1 MDKFKNLRGTFD
13 LLPSQLVKWQNIENI
28 IKIQL
33 NRSFVKEIRTPILEI
48 TELFTRGIG
57 ENTDVVSKEM
67 YTFKDRSDR
76 SCTLRPE
83 GTASV
88 VRAIINNGLSAKPQ
102 QKLWYMGPMFRY
114 ERPQAGRQ
122 RQFHQFGVEFIG
134 YESYR
139 SDVEIISLA
148 WDILQKLGINDLNL
162 EINSL
167 GNTNDRL
174 NYRKAFSKFLDKNY
188 SSLDLDSQKR
198 VNKNPMRILDTKNK
212 DTIEILKKAPL
223 LIDFLCDESLMRYS
237 QIKEQLKFLNIPFE
251 ENYKLVRGLD
261 YYTHTAFEIT
271 SGSLGSQATICGGGR
286 YDNLI
291 KLMGGNDTPAIGF
304 AIGLE
309 RLMILA
315 GEEYENDR
323 LVDIYLVNKGSSA
336 ENLAL
341 ELTRK
346 LRKINIITE
355 LDTSGTSFSK
365 QFKKA
370 NRLKARSVIVIGEEE
385 AFKKEFI
392 IRLFNDREQDN
403 KEKRISFDNY
413 HELVKWLK
421 TNIREDL

>member
-1 MDKFKNLRGTFD
+1 
-13 LLPSQLVKWQNIENI
+13 
-28 IKIQL
+28 
-33 NRSFVKEIRTPILEI
+33 
-48 TELFTRGIG
+48 
-57 ENTDVVSKEM
+57 
-67 YTFKDRSDR
+67 
-76 SCTLRPE
+76 
-83 GTASV
+83 
-88 VRAIINNGLSAKPQ
+88 
-102 QKLWYMGPMFRY
+102 
-114 ERPQAGRQ
+114 
-122 RQFHQFGVEFIG
+122 
-134 YESYR
+134 
-139 SDVEIISLA
+139 
-148 WDILQKLGINDLNL
+148 
-162 EINSL
+162 
-167 GNTNDRL
+167 
-174 NYRKAFSKFLDKNY
+174 
-188 SSLDLDSQKR
+188 
-198 VNKNPMRILDTKNK
+198 
-212 DTIEILKKAPL
+212 
-223 LIDFLCDESLMRYS
+223 MRYS

-392 IRLFNDREQDN
+392 IRLFNGREQDN

>member
-13 LLPSQLVKWQNIENI
+13 IHPSQLVKWQNIENI
-28 IKIQL
+28 IKIL
-33 NRSFVKEIRTPILEI
+33 LKRSFVKEIRTPILEM

-67 YTFKDRSDR
+67 YTFKDRGDR

-88 VRAIINNGLSAKPQ
+88 VRALINKGLSVKPQ

-134 YESYR
+134 YKSYR

-148 WDILQKLGINDLNL
+148 WDILQKLGINNLNL

-174 NYRKAFSKFLDKNY
+174 NYQQAFVKFLDKNY
-188 SSLDLDSQKR
+188 LSLDTDSQKR

-212 DTIEILKKAPL
+212 ETIQMLKEAPM
-223 LIDFLCDESLMRYS
+223 LIDFLCDESLERYS

-271 SGSLGSQATICGGGR
+271 SQSLGSQATVCGGGR

-291 KLMGGNDTPAIGF
+291 KLMGGDDTPAIGF

-309 RLMILA
+309 RLIILA

-323 LVDIYLVNKGSSA
+323 LIDIYLVNKGASA
-336 ENLAL
+336 ENLAI
-341 ELTRK
+341 ELSRK
-346 LRKINIITE
+346 LRKLNIITE

-370 NRLKARSVIVIGEEE
+370 NRLKAKSVIVIGDEE
-385 AFKKEFI
+385 AEKNEFL
-392 IRLFNDREQDN
+392 IRLLNDKDQEN
-403 KEKRISFDNY
+403 KEKRISFENDNQ
-413 HELVKWLK
+413 LLKWLK
-421 TNIREDL
+421 TNLRENL